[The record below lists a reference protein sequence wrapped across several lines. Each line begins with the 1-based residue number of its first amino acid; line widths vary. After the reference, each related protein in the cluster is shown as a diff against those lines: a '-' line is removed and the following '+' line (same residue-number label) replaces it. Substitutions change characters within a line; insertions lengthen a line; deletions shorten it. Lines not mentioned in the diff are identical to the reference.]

1 MQEEPKQEETKTGVT
16 GPGGGGQQE
25 QAETSSSDAYYKC
38 DIYNINCFNIYG
50 YGYVGADSSTCN
62 WQGKLYWYE
71 DVFQIISRG
80 VDYCNNIGDLRLKN
94 LNHKNES
101 PTIPYTLHYVYL
113 TDPDSPKDLNSRYY
127 EIMKDTINNLK
138 SGIHSSNWDVKLWSN
153 IDQFSFSSE
162 TQELFET
169 LGIQVHDVTQLKEY
183 SRFRGF
189 LESGKHYV
197 TKADVIRALVI
208 KERGGMYFDLDY
220 HLEKNIDDLVDAF
233 DEIYSTETGVQSKVT
248 NAVFGSK
255 TDGTL
260 TNAIIDEIYYNIFD
274 QDDPNRPE
282 YIDKPVNTVAETM
295 VKTGPI
301 AYTKAVYKKIAD
313 CSDNCDNYIVLSHGI
328 LSNIQKIEGLKG
340 QKNSGDIQGINA
352 CSSDTHQPD
361 CIEFGDRGFD
371 EFGGTWATKEL
382 LTTNCH
388 LIENEQ
394 GYSA

>member
-1 MQEEPKQEETKTGVT
+1 
-16 GPGGGGQQE
+16 
-25 QAETSSSDAYYKC
+25 
-38 DIYNINCFNIYG
+38 
-50 YGYVGADSSTCN
+50 
-62 WQGKLYWYE
+62 
-71 DVFQIISRG
+71 
-80 VDYCNNIGDLRLKN
+80 
-94 LNHKNES
+94 
-101 PTIPYTLHYVYL
+101 
-113 TDPDSPKDLNSRYY
+113 
-127 EIMKDTINNLK
+127 MKDTINNLK

-301 AYTKAVYKKIAD
+301 AYTKA
-313 CSDNCDNYIVLSHGI
+313 
-328 LSNIQKIEGLKG
+328 NIQKIEGLKG